1 MSSKTWLWVLL
12 GVAGIV
18 LIALVG
24 SYNGLV
30 SAKVGVDAGWAQV
43 ENVLQR
49 RYDLIPNLVN
59 TVKGYA
65 KHESGVLE
73 EVTRLRSQWGEAKTT
88 KDKVKASNELE
99 GALSRL
105 MVVVEQ
111 YPNLKA
117 NENFLKLQ
125 DELAGTENRIAV
137 ERMRYN
143 EAVQYYNLKVVRFP
157 SNLMASL
164 LGYQPS
170 TAYFKAKEGAAEP
183 PKVEF

>member
-1 MSSKTWLWVLL
+1 MPSKVWLWGLL
-12 GVAGIV
+12 GFVAVFV
-18 LIALVG
+18 LMLVG

-30 SAKVGVDAGWAQV
+30 SANVGVDASWAQV

-65 KHESGVLE
+65 KHEANVLE
-73 EVTRLRSQWGEAKTT
+73 EVTRLRSQWGEAKTPS
-88 KDKVKASNELE
+88 DRVKAANDLE

-117 NENFLKLQ
+117 NESFLKLQ

-143 EAVQYYNLKVVRFP
+143 AAVQLYNLKVQSFP
-157 SNLMASL
+157 SNLIASIFS
-164 LGYQPS
+164 YK
-170 TAYFKAKEGAAEP
+170 TRDAYFKAKEGAKEA